1 MEEYTAGIP
10 IHPPIQGGNWT
21 QSYFSDRILDTPSHT
36 GRKPVLEQARRTNS
50 RYTLPYREE
59 TLSVYAGFSHLKR
72 FVVQFAQMEFFHY

>member
-1 MEEYTAGIP
+1 MMKGEKNY
-10 IHPPIQGGNWT
+10 
-21 QSYFSDRILDTPSHT
+21 
-36 GRKPVLEQARRTNS
+36 